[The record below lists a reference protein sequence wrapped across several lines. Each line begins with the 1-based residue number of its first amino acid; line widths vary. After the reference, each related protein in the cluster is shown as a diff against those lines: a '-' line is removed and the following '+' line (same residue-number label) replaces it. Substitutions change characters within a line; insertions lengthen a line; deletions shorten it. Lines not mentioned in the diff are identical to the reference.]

1 MITRLFIK
9 FMTILGVD
17 ENMIVL
23 LFVQRVILGK
33 TAFADVPRQLKQAVY
48 EDLVDSGFGELA
60 GDYQPPEAP

>member
-1 MITRLFIK
+1 
-9 FMTILGVD
+9 MTILGVD